1 MSRFIILLGG
11 DLIRTP
17 YLDAQIAG
25 SRVIAVDSGIC
36 HAAALRL
43 VPELWLGDFD
53 SVPKKLE
60 NAYPDVPREV
70 FPTEKDKTD
79 GELAVETALA
89 RGATHLIL
97 AGAFGGPRADHAFLH
112 LSLAV
117 KLAESGVSIALT
129 SGAQE
134 GHPLLSGRSSFDY
147 EDGTIVSVVGFT
159 ALSGMTLDGV
169 KWPLN
174 TIDVPFGSSLTISNE
189 VRGGLRV
196 ELKSGRAVLIA
207 HPFPGSDF

>member
-60 NAYPDVPREV
+60 NVYPDVPREV

-89 RGATHLIL
+89 RGATHLVL
-97 AGAFGGPRADHAFLH
+97 AGVAAGVGAVTPRSRPCVSPSFARSKACRKRCFSRADQRCAGRP
-112 LSLAV
+112 SAV
-117 KLAESGVSIALT
+117 
-129 SGAQE
+129 
-134 GHPLLSGRSSFDY
+134 
-147 EDGTIVSVVGFT
+147 
-159 ALSGMTLDGV
+159 
-169 KWPLN
+169 
-174 TIDVPFGSSLTISNE
+174 
-189 VRGGLRV
+189 VRTFQLR
-196 ELKSGRAVLIA
+196 L
-207 HPFPGSDF
+207 